1 MKICFTYIS
10 DKRLFA
16 VGVIPFVGETFEAV
30 DDFISVG
37 RDEVGSGVFY
47 AEHGLVGFQA
57 DFRCIGDGLFQDA
70 GVVSGTIGG
79 NHFIHAIRR
88 NINPQKVAV
97 KTNLLY
103 DATTTMNLGLEIG
116 LGKKW
121 SLDLSGNYNPWK
133 FDDETRLRHWGV
145 QPELRYWLCE
155 KFNGHFLGLHG
166 HYAKY
171 NVGGMSFLSDNMERH
186 RYQGHLWGGGI
197 SYGYQW
203 LIGKRWNLEAT
214 VGLGYAR
221 LWDRKYEERNSPAFS
236 MTAPC
241 FGSFHVSAPGSSN
254 MLVSLTTISSTRQ
267 LGTIVIPPI
276 VVIGSLEQLTVLTD
290 TRCPS
295 FLKKRPEFSSE
306 ITYPGSQSANVSR
319 T

>member
-1 MKICFTYIS
+1 MKKYLCLI
-10 DKRLFA
+10 
-16 VGVIPFVGETFEAV
+16 GVL
-30 DDFISVG
+30 
-37 RDEVGSGVFY
+37 GVLLCNTANSY
-47 AEHGLVGFQA
+47 A
-57 DFRCIGDGLFQDA
+57 
-70 GVVSGTIGG
+70 
-79 NHFIHAIRR
+79 
-88 NINPQKVAV
+88 QKVAV

-171 NVGGMSFLSDNMERH
+171 NVGGMSFLSDNMEHH

-203 LIGKRWNLEAT
+203 LLGNRYIVEDDEKNLACLESVMRSWTTPNIPVPHAAPFRKVRRKT
-214 VGLGYAR
+214 TSAR
-221 LWDRKYEERNSPAFS
+221 QRLP
-236 MTAPC
+236 
-241 FGSFHVSAPGSSN
+241 
-254 MLVSLTTISSTRQ
+254 
-267 LGTIVIPPI
+267 
-276 VVIGSLEQLTVLTD
+276 
-290 TRCPS
+290 
-295 FLKKRPEFSSE
+295 
-306 ITYPGSQSANVSR
+306 
-319 T
+319 